1 MGTASPPR
9 RRWRFLWHG
18 GRLDLVKMTVTRTG
32 PARPSDVWEHY
43 ERLDLWTAWA
53 PHLTNVRA
61 DSETLL
67 PGTEGTVRALR
78 VVPVPFRVL
87 SVQAAQG
94 RWSWRVRLGPLELTL
109 AHWVSPSSSGG
120 TRAGVTVHGPAA
132 VLVAY
137 RPLMGWALSR
147 LVRVGT
153 GR

>member
-1 MGTASPPR
+1 
-9 RRWRFLWHG
+9 
-18 GRLDLVKMTVTRTG
+18 MTVTRTG
-32 PARPSDVWEHY
+32 PARTSDVWEHY

-120 TRAGVTVHGPAA
+120 TRAGAIKTQSLIHNYQPT
-132 VLVAY
+132 
-137 RPLMGWALSR
+137 RHCSSSR
-147 LVRVGT
+147 FPSSA
-153 GR
+153 